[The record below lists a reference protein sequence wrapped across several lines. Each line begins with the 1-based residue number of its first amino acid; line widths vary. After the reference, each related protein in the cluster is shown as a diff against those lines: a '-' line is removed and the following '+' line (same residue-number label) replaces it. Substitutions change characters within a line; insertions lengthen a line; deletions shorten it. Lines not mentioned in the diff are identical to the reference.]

1 MKLVKYCIENDDFL
15 ETIQYQLQQISDIER
30 LISKVAT
37 GKVSPRETVLL
48 KDSLNAVLP
57 IKEKAL
63 ASKNKS
69 IKNLGESI
77 FRLF

>member
-1 MKLVKYCIENDDFL
+1 LVKYCIENDDFL

-48 KDSLNAVLP
+48 KDSL
-57 IKEKAL
+57 KRCFT
-63 ASKNKS
+63 NKRKS
-69 IKNLGESI
+69 FGK
-77 FRLF
+77 